1 MELTDRKKQILKIV
15 VDGYVATAE
24 PVSSKAIAEKMP
36 GRISSAT
43 IRNELADL
51 VEMGYLEQ
59 PHTSAGR
66 VPSAKGYRLYVN
78 ELMERRAL
86 PEAEA
91 ESIRRSLTGKMS
103 QVDQVM
109 AQAGQMVSSMVGYP
123 AYAMADHT
131 QAVTVQRFDLIA
143 VDDDS
148 FIAVAMLSDSRVKSQ
163 LLRWQLPV
171 EREALT
177 EISHLLNTHFTG
189 LGPEEMNARLMSLS
203 DQVSGKWFLLL
214 NQVCEYAGQLLKDAA
229 GQEVY
234 LGGTTQL
241 LKFPEYR
248 DADKARDLM
257 TFLVDNKQNL
267 PVPSGNAPV
276 QILIGPENVDA
287 ALKESSVVIAS
298 YDIGDGMR
306 GLVGVV
312 GPTRMDYASVAARLT
327 CFAESLSHM
336 FEKRQLPPTK
346 EEQSGARRKRRT
358 PLRRSSRRPT
368 PLRKRSRLRK
378 RPSRRKP
385 LPSPVSRW
393 SRWSSWLKWSAMP
406 ATSICVWR
414 RNTTTTASAPP
425 RKRKIP
431 TPMPR
436 RTPSRSFWGCWI
448 TWSVALPSLTRET
461 PTVRAWS

>member
-66 VPSAKGYRLYVN
+66 VPSARGYRLYVN

-91 ESIRRSLTGKMS
+91 ESIRRSLTGQMS

-123 AYAMADHT
+123 AYAVADHT

-177 EISHLLNTHFTG
+177 EMSHLLNTHFTG

-214 NQVCEYAGQLLKDAA
+214 NQVCEYAGQLLK
-229 GQEVY
+229 
-234 LGGTTQL
+234 
-241 LKFPEYR
+241 FPEYR

-257 TFLVDNKQNL
+257 TFMVDNKQNL

-346 EEQSGARRKRRT
+346 EEQS
-358 PLRRSSRRPT
+358 
-368 PLRKRSRLRK
+368 
-378 RPSRRKP
+378 
-385 LPSPVSRW
+385 
-393 SRWSSWLKWSAMP
+393 
-406 ATSICVWR
+406 
-414 RNTTTTASAPP
+414 
-425 RKRKIP
+425 
-431 TPMPR
+431 
-436 RTPSRSFWGCWI
+436 
-448 TWSVALPSLTRET
+448 
-461 PTVRAWS
+461 